1 MAEIGFGISPKTRE
15 ERVGSLQY
23 KHGDWFKH
31 LPTVTAKT
39 LFALAKQFERGG
51 TEELEN
57 PYVFNAPDVVMAGGH
72 QTLKVLGEPKDIIV
86 EMKRRL
92 FAA

>member
-1 MAEIGFGISPKTRE
+1 EA
-15 ERVGSLQY
+15 LQY
-23 KHGDWFKH
+23 KHADWFKH
-31 LPTVTAKT
+31 LPSETAKT
-39 LFALAKQFERGG
+39 LFALARQFERGG

-57 PYVFNAPDVVMAGGH
+57 PYVFDAPDVVKAGGH
-72 QTLKVLGEPKDIIV
+72 QALKVLGEPKDIII